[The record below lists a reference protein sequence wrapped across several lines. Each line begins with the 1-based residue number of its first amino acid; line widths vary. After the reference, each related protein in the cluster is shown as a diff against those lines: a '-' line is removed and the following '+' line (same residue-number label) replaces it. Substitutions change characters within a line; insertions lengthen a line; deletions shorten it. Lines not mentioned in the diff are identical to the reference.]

1 MSRNSVYRRAVG
13 GLAIAGLLVLSAC
26 GDDDDDNDAGGDDDA
41 VAAADLDGRTFRA
54 TETDGHTIVSGSEIT
69 ITFTA
74 DQISVQT
81 GCNTLAGGYTIEN
94 GRLTTGDL
102 ASTLMACE
110 EPLAT
115 QETWVSNLIGS
126 NPTIELDGNELEL
139 ESGEDSISLTEV
151 T

>member
-1 MSRNSVYRRAVG
+1 MSRNSLYRRAVA

-26 GDDDDDNDAGGDDDA
+26 GDDDDDDD

-54 TETDGHTIVSGSEIT
+54 TDTDGHTIVSGSEIT
-69 ITFTA
+69 ITFTG
-74 DQISVQT
+74 DQLSVQT

-94 GRLTTGDL
+94 GVLTTTEL

-110 EPLAT
+110 EPLTT
-115 QETWVSNLIGS
+115 QETWVSGLISSG
-126 NPTIELDGNELEL
+126 PTIDLDGDELEL
-139 ESGEDSISLTEV
+139 EKGDDSITLTAV